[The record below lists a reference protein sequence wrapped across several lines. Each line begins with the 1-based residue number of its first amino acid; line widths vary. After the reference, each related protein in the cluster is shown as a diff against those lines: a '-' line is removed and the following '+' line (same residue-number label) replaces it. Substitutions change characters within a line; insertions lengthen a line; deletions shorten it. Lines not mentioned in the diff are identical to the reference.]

1 VTPIPAGALSLPDAE
16 QLQRILKR
24 GKPVTMKL
32 TLTPRNL
39 GMRRSGNV
47 VAEVPGTDKNAGIV
61 LIGGHLDSWD
71 LGTGAFDNAAGVGIT
86 TAAAKRIMEAGK
98 PRRTIRVVW
107 FGAEEV
113 GGDGAKAYRAAH
125 ANDKV
130 VFVSESDFGADRVWR
145 YDPGFAAANAP
156 LADRLANVLAPLGI
170 ARSTQPATAGAD
182 LGAYARAGVAVA
194 DLQQDGTRYF
204 DFHHTPDDTLD
215 KVDREQLRQNVA
227 AWTAMLSVVANAKEE
242 IAPTAVTAN

>member
-1 VTPIPAGALSLPDAE
+1 M
-16 QLQRILKR
+16 R
-24 GKPVTMKL
+24 L

-39 GMRRSGNV
+39 GMRQSGNV

-71 LGTGAFDNAAGVGIT
+71 LGTGAFDNAAGVAIT
-86 TAAAKRIMEAGK
+86 AAAAKRIMDAGR
-98 PRRTIRVVW
+98 PRRTIRIVW

-113 GGDGAKAYRAAH
+113 GGDGSKAYRLAH
-125 ANDKV
+125 PNDKV
-130 VFVSESDFGADRVWR
+130 VFVSESDFGADRIWR
-145 YDPGFAAANAP
+145 MDPGFAPANTA
-156 LADRLANVLAPLGI
+156 LADRLTDALAPLGI

-182 LGAYARAGVAVA
+182 LGAWARAGVAAV

-204 DFHHTPDDTLD
+204 DLHHTPDDTLD
-215 KVDREQLRQNVA
+215 KVDPKQLQQNVA

-242 IAPTAVTAN
+242 IVWTAVTPR